1 MKHNSYNYEGGQPF
15 KVEAPF
21 TPTGDQP
28 TAIQSLTDGIERGEW
43 AQVLLGATGTGK
55 TFTMAKVI
63 EAVQKPTLIIAH
75 NKTLAAQLCS
85 EFKSFFPNNAVEYF
99 VSYYDFYQPE
109 AYIPSS
115 DTYIEKD
122 ASINDEIDK
131 LRHSATMSLFERR
144 DVIIVASVSCIYG
157 LGDPEDYSDLVLS
170 LRLGQTKSRDEI
182 LSKLVDIQYTRNDMN
197 FIRGTFR
204 VQGDTIEIFPAA
216 YSERAIRVEL
226 FGDEIDRLVEVDA
239 LTGEIIAER
248 KHVAVYP
255 ASHYVTTKEKM
266 KIAVERIEAELDEQ
280 LAKLKAEDRLL
291 EAQRLEQ
298 RTRYDIEMMQ
308 EMGYCSGIENYSR
321 HMSER
326 KAGEAP
332 YTLIDYFPDD
342 FLIMV
347 DESHVTIPQVRA
359 MYNGDRARKESLIE
373 YGFRLPSALDNRPLK
388 FDEFVE
394 RINQIVYVSATPG
407 PYEMEVET
415 NVAEQIIRPTGLL
428 DPSIEIRP
436 IKGQMDDLLG
446 EIHKRAAKNERV
458 LVTTLTKKMAEDLTE
473 FLKEMGVRVRYL
485 HSDIVTIERA
495 EIIRDL
501 RAGVFD
507 VLVGINLLREGLDMP
522 EVSLVAILDAD
533 KEGFLRSDTAMIQ
546 TIGRAAR
553 NVNGHVIM
561 YADRVTGS
569 MQRAMDET
577 DRRRAVQEAYN
588 IEHHITPKSVSK
600 DVKELI
606 ELTKIEE
613 DMVTDG
619 KGLSPKKG
627 KKKSSAAGMDHGHEP
642 YAQDAD
648 ATKVAEITAEELY
661 NKIEELDRQM
671 KAAAKQLEFEKAAKL
686 RDQLGELRQQ
696 WSDMHSVGDSKLKK
710 PRKNSKK
717 QSPKSKKVHI

>member
-239 LTGEIIAER
+239 LTGEVIAER

-473 FLKEMGVRVRYL
+473 FLKDMGVRVRYL

>member
-239 LTGEIIAER
+239 LTGEVIAER

-619 KGLSPKKG
+619 IGLSPKKG